1 MPIFGR
7 TNDRNLIKHF
17 SNEVLKNILDTPVT
31 VFKYSLNKSDTNI
44 YGEGPDGY
52 KTWKNG
58 VKLYATVLTDDQEWS
73 NSEFGMDINQK
84 ITFAFLN
91 EHINDVQIAGA
102 EGAFMIDP
110 GDVVHYD
117 SHYWEIDST
126 NRNQYLFGRNSNIQ
140 SSVGGTIE
148 HGESL
153 ATVAMAHL
161 TRRSKL
167 NIEHPSDIRPKGES
181 GTNEETHGLYR

>member
-7 TNDRNLIKHF
+7 NKDRNLIKHF

-31 VFKYSLNKSDTNI
+31 VFKLSLNKTNTNI
-44 YGEGPDGY
+44 YGEGENGY
-52 KTWKNG
+52 KTWKVG
-58 VKLYATVLTDDQEWS
+58 VKLYATILTDDQEWT
-73 NSEFGMDINQK
+73 NNEFGLDINQK

-91 EHINDVQIAGA
+91 EHINDVNIAGVD
-102 EGAFMIDP
+102 GAFMIDP
-110 GDVVHYD
+110 GDIVHYD
-117 SHYWEIDST
+117 SHYWELDTT

-140 SSVGGTIE
+140 SAVGGTIE

-153 ATVAMAHL
+153 ATVAEGHL

-167 NIEHPSDIRPKGES
+167 NIEHPNDLNVKGVS
-181 GTNEETHGLYR
+181 GTDEEFQGLYR

>member
-7 TNDRNLIKHF
+7 NKDRNLIKHF

-31 VFKYSLNKSDTNI
+31 VFKLSLNKTNTNI
-44 YGEGPDGY
+44 YGEGENGY
-52 KTWKNG
+52 KTWKVG
-58 VKLYATVLTDDQEWS
+58 VKLYATILTDDQEWT
-73 NSEFGMDINQK
+73 NNEFGLDINQK

-91 EHINDVQIAGA
+91 EHINDVNIAGVD
-102 EGAFMIDP
+102 GAFMIDP
-110 GDVVHYD
+110 GDIVHYD
-117 SHYWEIDST
+117 SHYWELDTT

-140 SSVGGTIE
+140 SAVGGTIE

-153 ATVAMAHL
+153 ATVAEGHL

-167 NIEHPSDIRPKGES
+167 NIEHPNDINVKGVS
-181 GTNEETHGLYR
+181 GTDEEFQGLYR

>member
-7 TNDRNLIKHF
+7 NNDRNLIKHF
-17 SNEVLKNILDTPVT
+17 SNEVLTNILDTPVT
-31 VFKYSLNKSDTNI
+31 VFKLSLNKSNTNI
-44 YGEGPDGY
+44 YGEGNDAY
-52 KTWKNG
+52 KTWKVG

-73 NSEFGMDINQK
+73 NTDFGLDINQK

-91 EHINDVQIAGA
+91 EHINDVQIGGLD
-102 EGAFMIDP
+102 GAFIVDP
-110 GDVVHYD
+110 GDIVHYD
-117 SHYWEIDST
+117 SHYWEINST

-140 SSVGGTIE
+140 SAVNGTIE

-153 ATVAMAHL
+153 ATVATAHL

-167 NIEHPSDIRPKGES
+167 NIEHPSDIRSSGET
-181 GTNEETHGLYR
+181 GTTEETHGLYR